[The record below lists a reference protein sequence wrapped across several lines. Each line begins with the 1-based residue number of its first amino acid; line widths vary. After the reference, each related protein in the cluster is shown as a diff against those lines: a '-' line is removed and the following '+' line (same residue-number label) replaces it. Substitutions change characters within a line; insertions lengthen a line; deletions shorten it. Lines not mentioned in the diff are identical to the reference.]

1 MDIECYGRQ
10 VHEFELQKLVREPK
24 AFYQWLLG
32 IDQRQDLTAEVA
44 AFTSAIAAGT
54 ASQISDEQKRRLIPY
69 IYKEW
74 MKMVGKT
81 QGEETVMNMLE
92 SQFPDAKKYLAR
104 SAQELSDDKTERDE
118 TLNLH
123 KDWHILHFLLSGSV
137 EATEELL
144 GQCIVGGR
152 EVFDELG
159 VMSYGPAR
167 YFTETD
173 VKAIAE
179 VLADLTEDD
188 LETMWNPSL
197 MDNAGI
203 YGVDGNEEFDA
214 DRVMQYFE
222 DLREFYADTAQ
233 KNNAV
238 VMYLR

>member
-1 MDIECYGRQ
+1 MGIECYGRQ
-10 VHEFELQKLVREPK
+10 IHEFELQKMLREPK

-32 IDQRQDLTAEVA
+32 IEQRQDLTAEVA
-44 AFTSAIAAGT
+44 AFTQAIADGT
-54 ASQISDEQKRRLIPY
+54 ASQFREEQKRKLIPY

-104 SAQELSDDKTERDE
+104 SAQELADEKTELDE

-137 EATEELL
+137 EATDELL
-144 GQCIVGGR
+144 GQCILGGR
-152 EVFDELG
+152 EVLDELG

-167 YFTETD
+167 YFTEQD
-173 VKAIAE
+173 VKAIADE
-179 VLADLTEDD
+179 LADLTEDD
-188 LETMWNPSL
+188 LETLWNPSL
-197 MDNAGI
+197 MDNAGV
-203 YGVDGNEEFDA
+203 YGVDSNDEFDA

-222 DLREFYADTAQ
+222 LLRDFYADAAQ

-238 VMYLR
+238 VMYLT

>member
-1 MDIECYGRQ
+1 MGIECYGRQ
-10 VHEFELQKLVREPK
+10 IHEFELQKLVREPK
-24 AFYQWLLG
+24 AFYSWLLQVEP
-32 IDQRQDLTAEVA
+32 DQGMEDLMSEFTQAMTAGMAHKLSE
-44 AFTSAIAAGT
+44 
-54 ASQISDEQKRRLIPY
+54 EKKYRLVPFLHHH
-69 IYKEW
+69 W
-74 MKMVGKT
+74 MKMMGKT

-92 SQFPDAKKYLAR
+92 SQFPDAKKYLTR
-104 SAQELSDDKTERDE
+104 STQKLAEEKIERKE

-137 EATEELL
+137 EATDELL

-159 VMSYGPAR
+159 VMSHGPAR

-222 DLREFYADTAQ
+222 SLREFYADAAQ
-233 KNNAV
+233 KSNAV